1 VIPGGGHLPSMERP
15 EEATAEL
22 VSAFLDREDN
32 L

>member
-15 EEATAEL
+15 EATAEL